1 MHSKKIQNIPN
12 ASTLI
17 NSMRSIGYDF
27 ESAVSDI
34 IDNSLTAKA
43 KKIDIFYPIG
53 DKFDLF
59 LEICDDGIGMN
70 RDELIEAMR
79 FGTNK
84 LVERTRDDLG
94 RFGLG
99 LKTASIS
106 QARKF
111 SVISKKEGVVNAFS
125 WDLDEVEKSSLW
137 EMIELDETSIKDIP
151 NIFNY
156 MNLDSFTIVHWTKLD
171 KIETDVSLINNIQ
184 DVFLRKVTS
193 TENHVSLV
201 FHRFIEEGIVIRFNN
216 KAIEPIDP
224 FLSRHVKTITKA
236 EQVINTKT
244 SNNLN
249 EKVTMQVFV
258 LPYHKDLDSNDYK
271 KLGGVENADNQGFY
285 IYRNKR
291 LMIYGTWF
299 RIKQKGDLSKN
310 ARIKVDIPNTLDD
323 LWSIDIK
330 KQHAKIPA
338 ALLEQ
343 LRGEVSDAVE
353 RSRRMHEYK
362 GTIQT
367 KNDSVWSKTTN
378 KRDNSVIYEINKE
391 SSIIKNLFNGLEDK
405 QINQVNRI
413 IEMIQ
418 LSLPYKDI
426 YNSVADKKE
435 INTLDENKKNNLINQ
450 AISLYKDFK
459 ETRNMSKEKI
469 IEHICSYE
477 PFRSANII
485 EELKVKI

>member
-1 MHSKKIQNIPN
+1 MKSTKVQNIPN
-12 ASTLI
+12 AATLI

-43 KKIDIFYPIG
+43 KNIDIYYPI
-53 DKFDLF
+53 DNKADLF
-59 LEICDDGIGMN
+59 LQIIDDGEGMD
-70 RDELIEAMR
+70 RQDLIEAMR

-84 LVERTRDDLG
+84 FIERSRDDLG

-111 SVISKKEGVVNAFS
+111 SVISKKDNDINAFS
-125 WDLDEVEKSSLW
+125 WDLDEVAKSSSW
-137 EMIELDETSIKDIP
+137 EMLELDEEAINNIP
-151 NIFNY
+151 YINKY
-156 MNLDSFTIVHWTKLD
+156 LHLDSFTIVYWNNLD
-171 KIETDVSLINNIQ
+171 KIETDVSLLNNIH
-184 DVFLRKVTS
+184 DVFLRKITS
-193 TENHVSLV
+193 TENHVALV
-201 FHRFIEEGIVIRFNN
+201 FHRFIEDGIIFKFNN
-216 KAIEPIDP
+216 KVIELIDP
-224 FLSRHVKTITKA
+224 FLSKHAKTITKA

-244 SNNLN
+244 SKNHN

-258 LPYHKDLDSNDYK
+258 LPYHKDLDHNDYK
-271 KLGGVENADNQGFY
+271 KLGGIENADNQGFY

-299 RIKQKGDLSKN
+299 RIKPKGDLSKN

-330 KQHAKIPA
+330 KQQAKIPA

-343 LRGEVSDAVE
+343 LRGEVTDAVE

-367 KNDSVWSKTTN
+367 KGDSVWSKIVD
-378 KRDNSVIYEINKE
+378 KRENSVIYEINRE
-391 SSIIKNLFNGLEDK
+391 SSIIKNLFNGLDDK
-405 QINQVNRI
+405 QINQVNKI

-426 YNSVADKKE
+426 YNSVADKKD
-435 INTLDENKKNNLINQ
+435 INILDESKKNN
-450 AISLYKDFK
+450 
-459 ETRNMSKEKI
+459 
-469 IEHICSYE
+469 
-477 PFRSANII
+477 
-485 EELKVKI
+485 